1 MVGDPVLSTEEQWYA
16 ERLKRLQ
23 SRRWKQ
29 ILRVQAPYQWNLRR
43 QHLGR
48 TIDVGCGV
56 GRNLSTLGPG
66 SLGVDHNVAAVSE
79 ARRQGFDAVTADE
92 FLAAE
97 FVKVNEASGCQAAEG
112 SAGWSAGR
120 LIHASSG
127 RARILGSV
135 SLANRSGCARRAA
148 ARAAERCS
156 ATVLAWP

>member
-1 MVGDPVLSTEEQWYA
+1 MFAAPRQSALKERHSTDPDVSGA
-16 ERLKRLQ
+16 GERP
-23 SRRWKQ
+23 
-29 ILRVQAPYQWNLRR
+29 LRVSPAA
-43 QHLGR
+43 QH
-48 TIDVGCGV
+48 GV
-56 GRNLSTLGPG
+56 LW
-66 SLGVDHNVAAVSE
+66 HE
-79 ARRQGFDAVTADE
+79 AHQADE
-92 FLAAE
+92 AE

-112 SAGWSAGR
+112 SAGSAGR